1 MIGLRGYDN
10 GSVDTLNY
18 VRYYL
23 GLQDEYNYDSRG
35 MEIGLLYFNKFL
47 SFFHLGGT
55 MYLTVCA
62 LVSLAPV
69 FYLIKKYSS
78 NPYLSFLMFV
88 TFFNSVHTMYFV
100 CLRQILGMACCIW
113 GIILFVE
120 DVKYK
125 YVYFFVLSV
134 LGWLFHSV
142 SPLLSFFF
150 ILLYYIKIPSVVY
163 LSLIIISY
171 LAGVLVGLMT
181 DLSILAIVFNMF
193 PDIFGRLNNYA
204 DAVQED
210 KFLGFWGAIKFNVL
224 GVLFVLYTPKEKT
237 DTIFSRLAL
246 IGIILSNMLG
256 FFSEIYRLSG
266 IFLVFGIIA
275 YSSICGGRLFWQRQ
289 PIIKK
294 ILFYII
300 LSYGIF
306 SPASYYYQR
315 SELGHFSSND
325 TLVPYEFFWEDR
337 YNY

>member
-35 MEIGLLYFNKFL
+35 MEIGLLYYNKFL

-69 FYLIKKYSS
+69 FYLIKKFSS
-78 NPYLSFLMFV
+78 NPYFAFLLFV
-88 TFFNSVHTMYFV
+88 TFFDSVHAMYFI
-100 CLRQILGMACCIW
+100 CLRQVLGMACCFW
-113 GIILFVE
+113 GIILFIE

-125 YVYFFVLSV
+125 YIYYFIFAI

-142 SPLLSFFF
+142 SPLLSIFFV
-150 ILLYYIKIPSVVY
+150 LMYYVKIPRVDY
-163 LSLIIISY
+163 LSLIVISY
-171 LAGVLVGLMT
+171 VVGVLAGLMT
-181 DLSILAIVFNMF
+181 NLSSFAIVFYMF
-193 PDIFGRLNNYA
+193 PDVFGRLSNYA
-204 DAVQED
+204 DVMQD
-210 KFLGFWGAIKFNVL
+210 GKILGFWGAIKFNVL
-224 GVLFVLYTPKEKT
+224 GALFILYAPKEES
-237 DTIFSRLAL
+237 DTIFSRLSL
-246 IGIILSNMLG
+246 IGIILSNMFG

-275 YSSICGGRLFWQRQ
+275 YSSIYGGRKHWQGL
-289 PIIKK
+289 PIVKK
-294 ILFYII
+294 ILFYIL
-300 LSYGIF
+300 LSYGIY
-306 SPASYYYQR
+306 SPASYYFR
-315 SELGHFSSND
+315 TSELGHFSSND